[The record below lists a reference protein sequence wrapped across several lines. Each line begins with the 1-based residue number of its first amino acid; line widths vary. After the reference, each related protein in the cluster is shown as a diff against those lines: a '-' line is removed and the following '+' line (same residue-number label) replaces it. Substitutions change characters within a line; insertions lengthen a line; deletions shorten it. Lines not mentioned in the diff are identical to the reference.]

1 VRREERERTL
11 QSVRETRQTTWWG
24 ELSFHQW
31 SMAQLRLRLESSERD
46 ISPYL
51 TVNDPGLQENPLM
64 RKFNLAG
71 RDRERLTAEFDLAP
85 SARLN
90 LGFSYHASRDDY
102 DQSLLGLMKSREESY
117 NLDLGYSLSQ
127 RISLYA
133 FASRDR
139 FNSSIS
145 RTEDRFTTLGAG
157 LSGQINERLEFGID
171 LLRSQAKGL
180 VATDSG
186 AGEAPFPEL
195 FTRLNNTRLRLAYRA
210 EGPWSWILSAEHEKY
225 HSRDWQLDGL
235 GQDGLEAILTFGLDS
250 PDLRVLL
257 LRLHAQYRF

>member
-1 VRREERERTL
+1 
-11 QSVRETRQTTWWG
+11 
-24 ELSFHQW
+24 
-31 SMAQLRLRLESSERD
+31 
-46 ISPYL
+46 
-51 TVNDPGLQENPLM
+51 
-64 RKFNLAG
+64 
-71 RDRERLTAEFDLAP
+71 
-85 SARLN
+85 
-90 LGFSYHASRDDY
+90 
-102 DQSLLGLMKSREESY
+102 MKSREESY

-139 FNSSIS
+139 LNSHIS
-145 RTEDRFTTLGAG
+145 GAVFDGATPWLARTEDRFTTLGAG
-157 LSGQINERLEFGID
+157 LNGQINERLEFGID

-225 HSRDWQLDGL
+225 DSRDWQIDGL